1 MADNDYVISAKI
13 TADSSSFQKN
23 IKDASTAL
31 GSFSKEI
38 RSVTELIGSLF
49 VSQKFVNFAKT
60 SINAIEGERKEVSL
74 LGTTL
79 KTTGAIAW
87 TTQQQLV
94 DMSQALEK
102 QSNYTSEQIERAQT
116 VMLGFK
122 TVTGDVFDSA
132 MQNVLDM
139 AEVMG
144 MDLVSAVQTVGKAL
158 DDPVKGLGSL
168 QRQGFAFSES
178 QKAMLADM
186 VATGKQAEAQKII
199 LDELATT
206 YGGAAKAGQ
215 NAFQQL
221 DIAIGNLQKTIGS
234 TLNPVVESITK
245 DITALVNQ
253 FNSLD
258 KGTQAFI
265 LTAGSLLTTLP
276 LIIKGVQAL
285 KIALVSLQTSVPILL
300 AISAAVVGISAAV
313 AHVSKENEIDKF
325 SRELSETQK
334 SADNLLNA
342 FAKGNPAKKLDADVT
357 KELIKLYPELSGKI
371 DEYGT
376 SVEEAAKKVKEIAT
390 NKMVEKMA
398 LPIAKYKDL
407 LSQAKDDLYESKRII
422 ESGGKD
428 SAQIAREYLE
438 YYRANLAK
446 ANDEM
451 KKINEQL
458 KSVGKMLSPEGEVIN
473 IPVRFTPHA
482 DIEELKKSWKD
493 LLREVFVISDDFSTG
508 KQAANIF
515 ITKMSD
521 SLKND
526 RRIAEA
532 LGESFDMAKVLEEQK
547 SKILEAIKD
556 ILKSKEEIDKPFSID
571 ELAKAD
577 TALGTL
583 AKQYKALSEE
593 IKQYTI
599 ANTEWTDKLLEQDIK
614 ILEKKRDNAVAVAKN
629 EKKTE
634 QEIYEI
640 KAEYTDKINAL
651 QVKQL
656 EAQRQTEI
664 KKVKISK
671 ESLESQK
678 AIIAQINQYYDTLIA
693 AIKDPTVVINKS
705 SNAWDDYFANFKKQA
720 EDWNTVTV
728 KMAEIGKDAMG
739 DMFQQ
744 IGQDLANGGLSFEN
758 YSALA
763 VKSISQVLVAL
774 SAQITALGVT
784 HALTLDFAGAALAAA
799 GAAAALVA
807 AGTLSAVASNMTK
820 TAEAAKDASTSI
832 DVFIKS
838 LREIWSGTV
847 TSGSFVTSLTTM
859 KTTVNELKKGVEE
872 TSSILEEHKRK
883 LATFDERYGTLMLA
897 WKGASASVY
906 KDYLETE
913 KYVKDFSDELDKL
926 NTKLFLAQGELNNA
940 RMHTIE
946 NQEKEIE
953 LAKAEISVFEELY
966 NSLKKIPKAIYGD
979 VKYALKQNYDILLNE
994 QKMSLLD
1001 VRKSLYAEMSNV
1013 GKDLGKT
1020 LVDGIKNG
1028 TKTADFMES
1037 IKDYIRNKIIELAV
1051 YTESFNDKL
1060 AEIGAKLSSAIAS
1073 GMTSEVKELSS
1084 EIETLYKEAT
1094 ETAKQAVEAVG
1105 LSLKE
1110 EVKDTSNNDDVKK
1123 EFSAEGTTLGETFIS
1138 SLISGA
1144 KKEDFSKT
1152 LGSYMKEQLIRAMVY
1167 TESFKEQ
1174 MDVFGKKLVASAG
1187 NESVIKDL
1195 KKDIESLFADKSE
1208 SIQNMTAYIDTLF
1221 KLGEVATDTESKFKA
1236 AMKSFKDSV
1245 ADLGGDIANNFV
1257 SSLSG
1262 GLNVDSALLGFK
1274 KFLRDYIIKA
1284 YVFTD
1289 SMKGEI
1295 EKIGSLIGK
1304 TLDGSISGKELNN
1317 VANAVK
1323 ATYGKLAD
1331 SMKTV
1336 DTMLDSIFG
1345 KEAEKNVSDL
1355 GGDIASNFISSLNSG
1370 LDLDSALISFKKFI
1384 RNYVVQASV
1393 YTESLKEEF
1402 SKIGL
1407 KVWHYVSGSYPKSE
1421 LDNIKKQVSSIYGNL
1436 AESLKGVDEVL
1447 DEIFGKEAEKNVSD
1461 LGGDV
1466 AGNFIS
1472 SLNSGLD
1479 LDSALISFKKFIRNY
1494 VIQSAV
1500 YTESLKSEMEKIGQG
1515 IADYIMGKNGGL
1527 ETISNEFKKTY
1538 EKLAKGI
1545 SKTDEYLDKIFGKE
1559 KEKEVKD
1566 TGDTITKELSKI
1578 ESAIDSFKKTVSD
1591 LGGDIASN
1599 LIEGLSN
1606 GLSQSDFLTNMKNW
1620 IKKMLVQS
1628 VVYTESMKSQIEE
1641 IGKTISNAISGG
1653 FTTTSMHEIRR
1664 DLSYIFQA
1672 ATSSMSKIDSVLS
1685 GVFDGYATGTTSAL
1699 RGLHIVGECGPELV
1713 RFNGG
1718 ERVYNNADTMKM
1730 IAGAGKTNNMSITFN
1745 NIKDTSAFAMMSQ
1758 LRQYQR
1764 ELAINGVL

>member
-49 VSQKFVNFAKT
+49 VSQKFINFAKT

-79 KTTGAIAW
+79 QTTGAIAW

-158 DDPVKGLGSL
+158 DDPIKGLGSL

-186 VATGKQAEAQKII
+186 IATGKQAEAQKII

-221 DIAIGNLQKTIGS
+221 NIALGNLQKAIGKS
-234 TLNPVVESITK
+234 LTPVVKEIAESLTSLI
-245 DITALVNQ
+245 NQ

-265 LTAGSLLTTLP
+265 ITAGSLLTTLP
-276 LIIKGVQAL
+276 LIVKGVQAL
-285 KIALVSLQTSVPILL
+285 RIALMSLQTSVPVLL
-300 AISAAVVGISAAV
+300 AISAAVAGISAAV
-313 AHVSKENEIDKF
+313 AYVSKENEIDKF
-325 SRELSETQK
+325 NRELSETQK
-334 SADNLLNA
+334 NADNLLNA

-376 SVEEAAKKVKEIAT
+376 SVEDAAKKVKEIAT

-398 LPIAKYKDL
+398 LPIAKYRDL

-438 YYRANLAK
+438 YYRSNLAK

-458 KSVGKMLSPEGEVIN
+458 KSVGKMLSPEGEIIN

-515 ITKMSD
+515 ITKISD

-556 ILKSKEEIDKPFSID
+556 ILKSKEKIDKPFSID

-640 KAEYTDKINAL
+640 KVEYTDKINAL

-678 AIIAQINQYYDTLIA
+678 TIIAQINQYYDTQIA
-693 AIKDPTVVINKS
+693 ATKEPSVVINKS
-705 SNAWDDYFANFKKQA
+705 SNAWDNYFANFKKQA
-720 EDWNTVTV
+720 EDWNSVTV
-728 KMAEIGKDAMG
+728 KMAEVGSQAMG

-744 IGQDLANGGLSFEN
+744 IGQDLANGGVSFEN

-763 VKSISQVLVAL
+763 VKAISQVLVAL

-784 HALTLDFAGAALAAA
+784 HALSLDFAGAALAAA

-807 AGTLSAVASNMTK
+807 AGTLAA
-820 TAEAAKDASTSI
+820 TAKRMKSVSDAAKEASS
-832 DVFIKS
+832 S
-838 LREIWSGTV
+838 LEEFKKRLAEIWSGATS
-847 TSGSFVTSLTTM
+847 TSGFVSSLVQMNSVVETTRANVE
-859 KTTVNELKKGVEE
+859 KAQKAYRDLYASQKDYVQNVWNTYFNGSLYGGWGDEIYEGFYKLKKSYGELTLELEKYKEALKTLEE
-872 TSSILEEHKRK
+872 SRGKLIQQQEESIDTTRLEIKAYEDLYSSIFKLKGVSDDYTNVLNANVKILKNEIFSKLQEE
-883 LATFDERYGTLMLA
+883 
-897 WKGASASVY
+897 V
-906 KDYLETE
+906 
-913 KYVKDFSDELDKL
+913 
-926 NTKLFLAQGELNNA
+926 
-940 RMHTIE
+940 
-946 NQEKEIE
+946 
-953 LAKAEISVFEELY
+953 
-966 NSLKKIPKAIYGD
+966 
-979 VKYALKQNYDILLNE
+979 
-994 QKMSLLD
+994 
-1001 VRKSLYAEMSNV
+1001 KSLYSSLINI
-1013 GKDLGKT
+1013 GSDLGKSIT
-1020 LVDGIKNG
+1020 DGIKNG
-1028 TKTADFMES
+1028 VTKSDFMETVKEY
-1037 IKDYIRNKIIELAV
+1037 IKNKVIELVV
-1051 YTESFNDKL
+1051 YTDEFNSQL
-1060 AEIGAKLSSAIAS
+1060 AEIGTKLASAIAS
-1073 GMTSEVKELSS
+1073 GIPNEIAKATKQIEKLYESASTSAKKAADAIDEANKKISNSLSERVKKS
-1084 EIETLYKEAT
+1084 IENIKET
-1094 ETAKQAVEAVG
+1094 FKQKVEAIAQQAKKAAEKIEAE
-1105 LSLKE
+1105 LKAKYE
-1110 EVKDTSNNDDVKK
+1110 ET
-1123 EFSAEGTTLGETFIS
+1123 GS
-1138 SLISGA
+1138 SLGQVLVNSLVSGA

-1152 LGSYMKEQLIRAMVY
+1152 LGSYMKEQLIRATVY
-1167 TESFKEQ
+1167 TDEFKKQ
-1174 MDVFGKKLVASAG
+1174 MDVFGKKLVESAG
-1187 NESVIKDL
+1187 NKSVIKDL
-1195 KKDIESLFADKSE
+1195 KKDIESLFSDKSK

-1221 KLGEVATDTESKFKA
+1221 ELGEVATETESKFKI

-1245 ADLGGDIANNFV
+1245 MDLGGDIANNFV

-1274 KFLRDYIIKA
+1274 KFLREYIIKA

-1289 SMKGEI
+1289 SMKSEI

-1304 TLDGSISGKELNN
+1304 TLDGSISKKELSD

-1345 KEAEKNVSDL
+1345 KEAEKNVSSGANTVVENVSKIQKAIDNLKDSLADL
-1355 GGDIASNFISSLNSG
+1355 GGDVASNFISSLNSG

-1384 RNYVVQASV
+1384 RNYVVQTSV
-1393 YTESLKEEF
+1393 YTESLKDEF
-1402 SKIGL
+1402 SKIGDR
-1407 KVWHYVSGSYPKSE
+1407 VWHYVAGSYPKSE

-1447 DEIFGKEAEKNVSD
+1447 DE
-1461 LGGDV
+1461 
-1466 AGNFIS
+1466 
-1472 SLNSGLD
+1472 
-1479 LDSALISFKKFIRNY
+1479 
-1494 VIQSAV
+1494 
-1500 YTESLKSEMEKIGQG
+1500 
-1515 IADYIMGKNGGL
+1515 
-1527 ETISNEFKKTY
+1527 
-1538 EKLAKGI
+1538 
-1545 SKTDEYLDKIFGKE
+1545 IFGKE

-1591 LGGDIASN
+1591 LGGDVASN

-1606 GLSQSDFLTNMKNW
+1606 GLSQSDFLSNMKNW

-1672 ATSSMSKIDSVLS
+1672 ATSSMSKIDTVLS

-1699 RGLHIVGECGPELV
+1699 RGLHIVGEAGPELV
-1713 RFNGG
+1713 RFKGG

-1758 LRQYQR
+1758 LKQYQR